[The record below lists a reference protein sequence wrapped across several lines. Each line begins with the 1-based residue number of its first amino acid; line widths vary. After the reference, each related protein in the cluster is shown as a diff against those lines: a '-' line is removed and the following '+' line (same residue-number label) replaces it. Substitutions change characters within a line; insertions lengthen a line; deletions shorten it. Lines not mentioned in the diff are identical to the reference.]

1 MQSSKWFSKQLTPH
15 CIVRLK
21 IPDDMFQ
28 HHRFLITLC
37 TLLLAQVPMVTISPP
52 GFPTLT
58 CALTVD
64 GGPHSRLKVLTA
76 FCAFFYQINFYYYFL
91 FHSLAG
97 LLFSHTSM
105 SCLQDPTLF
114 ECNFRLYFLWQKVAV
129 RVWLYKTPCIVD
141 SPVYISLSFTLLSI
155 SNKHRFWN
163 LIIPTLWY
171 NWGHRIGSGIEK
183 STVIIRKRRK
193 GRKRWEKA
201 EKSRLD
207 FAISLLAKEV
217 MHYILSQE
225 V

>member
-1 MQSSKWFSKQLTPH
+1 
-15 CIVRLK
+15 
-21 IPDDMFQ
+21 MFQ

-97 LLFSHTSM
+97 LLFGHTSM

-114 ECNFRLYFLWQKVAV
+114 ECNFRLYFFWQKVAV
-129 RVWLYKTPCIVD
+129 R
-141 SPVYISLSFTLLSI
+141 
-155 SNKHRFWN
+155 
-163 LIIPTLWY
+163 
-171 NWGHRIGSGIEK
+171 GSGFTEHLVSLTALCTFPSHSHSYQFPTNIGFGISSYPHFDTTGVIE
-183 STVIIRKRRK
+183 
-193 GRKRWEKA
+193 
-201 EKSRLD
+201 
-207 FAISLLAKEV
+207 
-217 MHYILSQE
+217 
-225 V
+225 